1 MLFFV
6 FFLPL
11 ILTDPWSLTLPPLV
25 LIYRRSLTYSIPP
38 RHGPM
43 DPWFLPYPPPNE
55 WVLKKVKQSLLP
67 LRCTS
72 NVLYCFSLKTNCYNF
87 TLETWNSA
95 ALLLSVK
102 CLRYP
107 GTKMRSFLSFLVTT
121 PSSSMAL
128 EFSSASLLRV
138 WTSGFSMR

>member
-1 MLFFV
+1 MVAHPAPTCLN
-6 FFLPL
+6 LPT
-11 ILTDPWSLTLPPLV
+11 ISHIQYPSQTWPYAPMVSSL
-25 LIYRRSLTYSIPP
+25 SS
-38 RHGPM
+38 
-43 DPWFLPYPPPNE
+43 PNE

-67 LRCTS
+67 LRCTT

-95 ALLLSVK
+95 AQLLSVK

-138 WTSGFSMR
+138 WTLSFTVR